1 MSTPSQPAG
10 QRQPARQQAQ
20 QASQPAQQ
28 QSQPAQQAG
37 QTQQTAQPARQAGQP
52 ARQGPAATSSWSTP
66 RLLRLARAGA
76 AAAVLLTGVAATGTF
91 STGGLNSTPD
101 VIAQDWVAAERAGVE
116 MAHADLRA
124 AERVADGDPDGARES
139 FDEAVTQVGTD
150 LTSLGADRAQSA
162 EVARE
167 WSTFVLAAE
176 RAATASAQAEEDP
189 GAAAGSDYGTATGA
203 ARSAAERTDAVAEQ
217 HAQDLRTGSR
227 SVLTGVVG
235 TVSTLGLIGLLVW
248 LALRTRR
255 IVNVPLLVATAIT
268 GGLTYLSINP
278 SAIPL
283 TYDQRLEETTATA
296 TALQEVYQA
305 RAGQHAVA
313 LGLSPSSPEDVDEAR
328 AAIEELD
335 APQISQAWAT
345 VQTAHDEIL
354 AGDGVG
360 DAEEAAGLVSSTQE
374 AFQTVESDLRE
385 RLDERLGEAG
395 SDVGLPAGITSGA
408 ALLLGLVGAVFAWTG
423 LSRRLQEYR

>member
-1 MSTPSQPAG
+1 M
-10 QRQPARQQAQ
+10 
-20 QASQPAQQ
+20 
-28 QSQPAQQAG
+28 
-37 QTQQTAQPARQAGQP
+37 
-52 ARQGPAATSSWSTP
+52 
-66 RLLRLARAGA
+66 
-76 AAAVLLTGVAATGTF
+76 
-91 STGGLNSTPD
+91 
-101 VIAQDWVAAERAGVE
+101 
-116 MAHADLRA
+116 
-124 AERVADGDPDGARES
+124 
-139 FDEAVTQVGTD
+139 
-150 LTSLGADRAQSA
+150 
-162 EVARE
+162 
-167 WSTFVLAAE
+167 
-176 RAATASAQAEEDP
+176 
-189 GAAAGSDYGTATGA
+189 
-203 ARSAAERTDAVAEQ
+203 
-217 HAQDLRTGSR
+217 
-227 SVLTGVVG
+227 VG